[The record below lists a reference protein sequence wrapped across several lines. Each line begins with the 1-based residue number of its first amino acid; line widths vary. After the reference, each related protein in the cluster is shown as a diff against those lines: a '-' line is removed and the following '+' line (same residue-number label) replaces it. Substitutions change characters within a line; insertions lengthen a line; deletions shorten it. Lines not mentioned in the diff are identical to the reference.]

1 MKFKVGDKV
10 RVKTMAELAAK
21 YGKPYQGVCGATVTI
36 PSGFN
41 FTSAME
47 PYGGTFQTIIN
58 TFSKNGYYLSGVN
71 GGYVFTD
78 EMLDGI
84 VGHKKRKTI

>member
-10 RVKTMAELAAK
+10 RVKTMAELSAK
-21 YGKPYQGVCGATVTI
+21 YGKPYQGVCGTTITI

-47 PYGGTFQTIIN
+47 PYGGTVQIIKN
-58 TFSKNGYYLSGVN
+58 TFAKNGYYLSGVN
-71 GGYVFTD
+71 GRYVFTD
-78 EMLDGI
+78 EMLDR
-84 VGHKKRKTI
+84 VGWHI